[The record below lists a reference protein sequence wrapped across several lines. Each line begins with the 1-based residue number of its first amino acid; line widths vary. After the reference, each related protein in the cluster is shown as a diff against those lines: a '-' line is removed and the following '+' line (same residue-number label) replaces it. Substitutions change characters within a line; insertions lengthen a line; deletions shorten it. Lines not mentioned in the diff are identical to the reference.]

1 MRARWKDESALQQ
14 VLPRGCRQ
22 TAVRRV
28 VRESRETKLR
38 CCSAGVTAGQLV
50 VEKSRWRG
58 LWRILIGLGLSVCLL
73 QRAGDFFCG
82 TKLKT
87 LNDVNFG
94 TEGVPLWLVYILYLA
109 QCLWQ
114 LNFSH
119 QVPSQSKVWNHGI
132 FHHGQTQSARWQD
145 GTNKGVRR
153 LEEKNSKKPTF
164 MFQSKAAS
172 NSIVILQRKEREK
185 IALLPCMPNKWRTPL
200 LYQVCVWS
208 LFY

>member
-1 MRARWKDESALQQ
+1 MMRGYFGQSICIKW
-14 VLPRGCRQ
+14 VGN
-22 TAVRRV
+22 
-28 VRESRETKLR
+28 SRDSCIWNKFWT
-38 CCSAGVTAGQLV
+38 
-50 VEKSRWRG
+50 
-58 LWRILIGLGLSVCLL
+58 
-73 QRAGDFFCG
+73 
-82 TKLKT
+82 LKIA
-87 LNDVNFG
+87 NFG